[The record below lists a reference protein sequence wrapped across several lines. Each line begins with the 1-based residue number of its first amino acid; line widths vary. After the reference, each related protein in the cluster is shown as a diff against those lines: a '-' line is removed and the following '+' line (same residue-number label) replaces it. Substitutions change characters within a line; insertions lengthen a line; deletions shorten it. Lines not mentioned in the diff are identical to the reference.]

1 MSELYFS
8 DIAFM
13 IEVKN
18 LVKTFADKVILSD
31 ISFSIPHEQ
40 IVAIV
45 GKSGAGKSVL
55 LKCLIGLIKPDQGT
69 IYLDNKLINSM
80 SFRQLQT
87 IRSQIGMVFQFGALF
102 DSLNVAENIGL
113 ALRKLTKL
121 TDNEIEARIIN
132 SLKSVD
138 MSNTE
143 ELMPGELS
151 GGMKKRIGIARAIA
165 IQPSYLFYDEPTT
178 GLDPVMTDSIN
189 RLILKIQDNERITS
203 VIITHELRTV
213 YEVAD
218 RVIMLHDG
226 RIQFDGKPND
236 LEKTENKIV
245 KQFIT
250 GDSTLV

>member
-1 MSELYFS
+1 
-8 DIAFM
+8 M

-18 LVKTFADKVILSD
+18 LKKSFAEKVILTD
-31 ISFSIPHEQ
+31 ISFSIPQGQ

-45 GKSGAGKSVL
+45 GKSGSGKSVL
-55 LKCLIGLIKPDQGT
+55 LKCLIGLIKPDDGT

-80 SFRQLQT
+80 NFKQLQQ

-102 DSLNVAENIGL
+102 DSLNVADNIGL

-121 TDNEIEARIIN
+121 KEYEIKSRIKN
-132 SLKSVD
+132 ALESVD
-138 MSNTE
+138 MANTE
-143 ELMPGELS
+143 KLMPGELS

-165 IQPSYLFYDEPTT
+165 VQPSYLFYDEPTT

-189 RLILKIQDNERITS
+189 RLIHKFQDTEKITS

-213 YEVAD
+213 FEVAE

-226 RIQFDGKPND
+226 KIEYDGKPND
-236 LEKTENKIV
+236 FEKTENKIV
-245 KQFIT
+245 QQFIT

>member
-121 TDNEIEARIIN
+121 TDDEIESRIKN

-189 RLILKIQDNERITS
+189 RLILKIQENEKITS

>member
-1 MSELYFS
+1 
-8 DIAFM
+8 
-13 IEVKN
+13 
-18 LVKTFADKVILSD
+18 
-31 ISFSIPHEQ
+31 
-40 IVAIV
+40 
-45 GKSGAGKSVL
+45 
-55 LKCLIGLIKPDQGT
+55 
-69 IYLDNKLINSM
+69 
-80 SFRQLQT
+80 
-87 IRSQIGMVFQFGALF
+87 
-102 DSLNVAENIGL
+102 
-113 ALRKLTKL
+113 
-121 TDNEIEARIIN
+121 
-132 SLKSVD
+132 

-189 RLILKIQDNERITS
+189 RLILKIQDNEQITS

>member
-1 MSELYFS
+1 
-8 DIAFM
+8 
-13 IEVKN
+13 
-18 LVKTFADKVILSD
+18 
-31 ISFSIPHEQ
+31 
-40 IVAIV
+40 
-45 GKSGAGKSVL
+45 
-55 LKCLIGLIKPDQGT
+55 
-69 IYLDNKLINSM
+69 
-80 SFRQLQT
+80 
-87 IRSQIGMVFQFGALF
+87 MVFQFGALF

-121 TDNEIEARIIN
+121 TDYEIESRIKN

-189 RLILKIQDNERITS
+189 RLILKIQENEQITS

>member
-1 MSELYFS
+1 
-8 DIAFM
+8 M

-18 LVKTFADKVILSD
+18 LKKSFSDRNILID
-31 ISFSIPHEQ
+31 ISFSIPHGQ

-45 GKSGAGKSVL
+45 GKSGAGKTVL
-55 LKCLIGLIKPDQGT
+55 LKCLIGLIKPDEGT

-80 SFRQLQT
+80 NFQQLQK

-102 DSLNVAENIGL
+102 DSLNVGENIGL

-121 TDNEIEARIIN
+121 DDSQIKLRIQN
-132 SLKSVD
+132 SLESVD
-138 MSNTE
+138 MADTE

-151 GGMKKRIGIARAIA
+151 GGMTKRIGIARAIA
-165 IQPSYLFYDEPTT
+165 VQPSYLFYDEPTT

-189 RLILKIQDNERITS
+189 RLIKKIQETRKITS

-218 RVIMLHDG
+218 RVVMLDNG
-226 RIQFDGKPND
+226 MVQFDGQPD
-236 LEKTENKIV
+236 ELEKSDNNIV
-245 KQFIT
+245 QQFIT

>member
-1 MSELYFS
+1 MRISKFLS
-8 DIAFM
+8 SKNIGSRKDIEKLIM
-13 IEVKN
+13 EKRISLNGVIITTPI
-18 LVKTFADKVILSD
+18 TFVDETDL
-31 ISFSIPHEQ
+31 
-40 IVAIV
+40 
-45 GKSGAGKSVL
+45 
-55 LKCLIGLIKPDQGT
+55 

-80 SFRQLQT
+80 SFRQLQM

-121 TDNEIEARIIN
+121 TDYEIESRIKN
-132 SLKSVD
+132 SLESVD

-189 RLILKIQDNERITS
+189 RLILKIQENQQITS

-226 RIQFDGKPND
+226 SIQFDGKPND

>member
-1 MSELYFS
+1 
-8 DIAFM
+8 M

-18 LVKTFADKVILSD
+18 LKKSFSDRDILID
-31 ISFSIPHEQ
+31 ISFSIPHGQ

-55 LKCLIGLIKPDQGT
+55 LKCLIGLIKPDEGT

-80 SFRQLQT
+80 NFQQLQK

-102 DSLNVAENIGL
+102 DSLNVNDNIGL
-113 ALRKLTKL
+113 ALRKLTTL
-121 TDNEIEARIIN
+121 DDSQIELRIQD
-132 SLKSVD
+132 SLESVEMAD
-138 MSNTE
+138 TK

-165 IQPSYLFYDEPTT
+165 VQPSYLFYDEPTT

-189 RLILKIQDNERITS
+189 RLIKKIQETRKITS

-218 RVIMLHDG
+218 RVVMLDNG
-226 RIQFDGKPND
+226 LIQFDGKPDD
-236 LEKTENKIV
+236 LDKTDNKIV

>member
-1 MSELYFS
+1 
-8 DIAFM
+8 M

-18 LVKTFADKVILSD
+18 LKKSFADKIILSD
-31 ISFSIPHEQ
+31 ISFSIPQGQ

-45 GKSGAGKSVL
+45 GRSGVGKSVL
-55 LKCLIGLIKPDQGT
+55 LKCLIGLTKPDEGT
-69 IYLDNKLINSM
+69 IYLANKLINSM
-80 SFRQLQT
+80 SFQQLQK
-87 IRSQIGMVFQFGALF
+87 IRSQIGMVFQSGALF

-121 TDNEIEARIIN
+121 KEHEVKLRITE
-132 SLKSVD
+132 SLESVD
-138 MSNTE
+138 MANTE

-165 IQPSYLFYDEPTT
+165 VQPTYLFYDEPTT

-189 RLILKIQDNERITS
+189 RLIRKIQQSEKITS
-203 VIITHELRTV
+203 VIITHELKTV

-218 RVIMLHDG
+218 RVIMLYDS
-226 RIQFDGKPND
+226 RIQFDGKPNE

>member
-1 MSELYFS
+1 
-8 DIAFM
+8 M

-18 LVKTFADKVILSD
+18 LKKSFADKVILSD
-31 ISFSIPHEQ
+31 ISFSIPHGQ

-45 GKSGAGKSVL
+45 GRSGVGKSVL
-55 LKCLIGLIKPDQGT
+55 LKCLIGLTKPDEGT

-80 SFRQLQT
+80 NFHQLQK
-87 IRSQIGMVFQFGALF
+87 IRSQIGMVFQSGALF

-121 TDNEIEARIIN
+121 KDHEIKSRIKD
-132 SLKSVD
+132 SLDSVD
-138 MSNTE
+138 MQNTE

-165 IQPSYLFYDEPTT
+165 VQPSYLFYDEPTT

-189 RLILKIQDNERITS
+189 RLIHKFQDTEKITS

-213 YEVAD
+213 FEVAE

-226 RIQFDGKPND
+226 KIEYDGKPND
-236 LEKTENKIV
+236 FEKTENKIV
-245 KQFIT
+245 QQFIK